1 MLAGYPYPEVMNVS
15 RGRGTKLTGHIV
27 KIRGEDN
34 LCLFKSRGSAHML
47 FT

>member
-15 RGRGTKLTGHIV
+15 RGLGTKLTGHIV
-27 KIRGEDN
+27 EIRGEDN
-34 LCLFKSRGSAHML
+34 LCLFKSRGSTHML